1 MSDRRAFLKG
11 VSVAGAGVAMAS
23 AAGAATKVAVLDGT
37 PAAALKMSSQQGI
50 IPGGSLPEKL
60 AKMEKWGYDG
70 IELDAGIVG
79 RVEEIQKAL
88 ANSKL
93 KVSAICAADG
103 PYIVTDEAQ
112 RKRAMDNA
120 KRILDAAG
128 QLGST
133 GVIMVP
139 AFNGAQGQLLA
150 GEARK
155 LLIDML
161 RELGAHAVQ
170 AKSRMLLEPL
180 NRGEAYFLRQLGDAA
195 SICRDVDSPG
205 IGLMGDFY
213 HMRIEE
219 NSDMGAFI
227 SAGKYLHHVH
237 LASWQRNQPGS
248 DQRSFVDGFRGL
260 KWIGYQDYC
269 SLECGIKGDR
279 EVELPK
285 IVTFLRGQWEEA

>member
-1 MSDRRAFLKG
+1 MSDRRSFLRG
-11 VSVAGAGVAMAS
+11 VS
-23 AAGAATKVAVLDGT
+23 AAGAGMAVAASAGAATRIDVLDGT
-37 PAAALKMSSQQGI
+37 AKAQLKLSSQEWLV
-50 IPGGSLPEKL
+50 PGGSFGEKL
-60 AKMEKWGYDG
+60 EKMERWGYDG
-70 IELDAGIVG
+70 IELGGGIAGK
-79 RVEEIQKAL
+79 VEEYQKAF
-88 ANSKL
+88 ANSKIKL
-93 KVSAICAADG
+93 SAICAADG
-103 PYIVTDEAQ
+103 PYIVPDEGQ

-120 KRILDAAG
+120 KRLLDAAG

-139 AFNGAQGQLLA
+139 AFNGAKDQLV
-150 GEARK
+150 GSEARK

-161 RELGAHAVQ
+161 KELGEHAVQ
-170 AKSRMLLEPL
+170 AKCRMLLEPL

-219 NSDMGAFI
+219 TSDMGAFI

-260 KWIGYQDYC
+260 KWIGYQDFC
-269 SLECGIKGDR
+269 SLECGIKGNRD
-279 EVELPK
+279 EELPK
-285 IVTFLRGQWEEA
+285 VVTFLRGQWDEA